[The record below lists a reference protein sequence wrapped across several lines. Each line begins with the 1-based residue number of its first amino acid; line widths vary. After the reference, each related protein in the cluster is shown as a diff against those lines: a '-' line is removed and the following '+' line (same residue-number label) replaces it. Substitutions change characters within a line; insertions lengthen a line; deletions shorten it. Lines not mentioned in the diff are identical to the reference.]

1 MMQDISQHTVYECER
16 AEDWESSSLCFIYV
30 QKVRLPPQ
38 RLATQ
43 SKLKAELRATF
54 TLVLHLV
61 PTLLHLFQPLRLLA
75 LPVFDR
81 ISSLDARHGLS

>member
-1 MMQDISQHTVYECER
+1 MQAENLAVYV
-16 AEDWESSSLCFIYV
+16 LYMYKKFIC
-30 QKVRLPPQ
+30 QPQ

-43 SKLKAELRATF
+43 SKSKAELRATF